1 MKPEMKSLSGS
12 KAEGLLDS
20 FLEEASLT
28 FKTSNESIPIIDWV
42 QTIDLGGRK
51 FTFQGHE
58 YQKAILEENAQR
70 QVLKKGAQVGFSECQ
85 ILKSLHGL
93 IYGQFPQG
101 VLYLFPTQND
111 VYDYSRARF
120 TPLILE
126 NPSIAAEVKDT
137 ESVSLKRVRKA
148 HLYLRG
154 GRATSKIEGIKKM
167 SSQLIAISVDR
178 ICYDEQDFFDP
189 AMIELSL
196 ERMSHSAVKQEVYL
210 GTPSVPAWGCD
221 RLYSESDQRVWEIKC
236 SHCSTGT
243 VLELEWPNS
252 LLELSDGRVIRACK
266 KCKQEI
272 YPKDG
277 RWVAQYP
284 GRDLVG
290 WWISQLNS
298 IYVDPGKILRAFN
311 DANKR
316 NLQEFYNSKLGMAWI
331 SAENRLTVQDVYAN
345 CGQSPMLTRA
355 NGPSCMGVDVGSL
368 LHVVVAYKPREEV
381 LQVCYLAQVSS
392 FNDLHD
398 IARRFNVQCGV
409 VDFEPETR
417 KAREWQASEEFPV
430 FLCDYVSTITEGS
443 RWDEEKKTLKVN
455 RTESLDGVHQMI
467 ANSGLIVFPRR
478 SEETEEFA
486 KQLVNIAKV
495 LEEDQETG
503 SREYRYRKLGE
514 DHYAHALNYCI
525 LASSK
530 ISTMIDPWGRERPR
544 QTVAISDFD
553 PFSYNQKKGTHYPG
567 DPQTHGEG
575 DWNPFGR

>member
-1 MKPEMKSLSGS
+1 M
-12 KAEGLLDS
+12 DQ
-20 FLEEASLT
+20 FLEEASLV
-28 FKTSNESIPIIDWV
+28 FKTSDESIPITDWV

-51 FTFQGHE
+51 FTFEGHE
-58 YQKAILEENAQR
+58 YQKAILEENAKR
-70 QVLKKGAQVGFSECQ
+70 QVLKKGAQVGFSEVQ

-93 IYGQFPQG
+93 IYGRYPQG

-154 GRATSKIEGIKKM
+154 GRVTSKIEGIKKM
-167 SSQLIAISVDR
+167 SSQLISISVDR
-178 ICYDEQDFFDP
+178 ICYDEKDFFDP

-196 ERMSHSAVKQEVYL
+196 ERMSHSTVKEEVYL
-210 GTPSVPAWGCD
+210 GTPSIPDWGCD

-266 KCKQEI
+266 KCKKEI
-272 YPKDG
+272 YPRDG

-311 DANKR
+311 DVNKR

-345 CGQSPMLTRA
+345 CGQSPMLTHA
-355 NGPSCMGVDVGSL
+355 NGPCCMGGDIGAM

-381 LQVCYLAQVSS
+381 LQVCYLARVSS

-398 IARRFNVQCGV
+398 IAQRFNVGCAV
-409 VDFEPETR
+409 IDMEPETR
-417 KAREWQASEEFPV
+417 KAREWANSEDFPV
-430 FLCDYVSTITEGS
+430 FLCDYQSTITEGK

-455 RTESLDGVHQMI
+455 RTESLDGVHHMI

-478 SEETEEFA
+478 CEEMEEFA
-486 KQLVNIAKV
+486 KQLVNTAKV

-503 SREYRYRKLGE
+503 SREYKYRKLGL
-514 DHYAHALNYCI
+514 DHFLHGLSYCI

-530 ISTMIDPWGRERPR
+530 ISTMSDPWGREKPR
-544 QTVAISDFD
+544 QEKALCDFD
-553 PFSYNQKKGTHYPG
+553 VYDYNREERGHYPG
-567 DPQTHGEG
+567 DRQTGGADE
-575 DWNPFGR
+575 WNPFD